1 MARMYQ
7 IYYQRMEMKFW
18 EPYFVIC
25 KTFLLLAAALVC
37 ASAGWAQKSAETIST
52 VVIDSAP
59 KKLYSE
65 LYFDENSNQFMVE
78 IYEEPQEGENLI
90 HFRSF
95 KNGKII
101 GRKSQALAEAHNF
114 TFFIDESEQR
124 LMREESADLLY
135 KVLKKVLEE
144 SDQKLKSKLEEMF
157 DQEKMAKSL
166 SEKIKTP
173 DNQIRSMAD
182 QISEQITF
190 DGGTISDMAT
200 RISKEIEPPDEQI
213 SEMATRI
220 SKEIKTPDE
229 QISEMATR
237 ISKEIKVP
245 DEQIA
250 GMAGQIS
257 DQITF
262 DGGAIS
268 DMASRI
274 SKEIKTP
281 DEQIANMATR
291 ISKEIKTPDEQITTM
306 ADLISKKIK
315 TPDEQIATMAD
326 KISKKIK
333 TPDEQ
338 IATMADQISEKIT
351 FDGGTIS
358 DMATRISKEI
368 ETPDEQIAVMASRIS
383 KEIKTPDE
391 QISTMAEQISQ
402 QIKTPEAR
410 VNEESLA
417 LTLAI
422 KLTQDENLVAA
433 KIPPYADLL
442 SQVTESNE
450 QQDYEKAIDILDEDI
465 ADRTPDEQRKALK
478 ISGLMSVLVAS
489 KKLKRAISTID
500 DYDLP
505 DDPGL
510 REVSAAL
517 SEWLSNNIVSE

>member
-1 MARMYQ
+1 MALMYQ
-7 IYYQRMEMKFW
+7 IYYQRLEMKFRK
-18 EPYFVIC
+18 PYFIIC

-200 RISKEIEPPDEQI
+200 RISKEIETPDEQI

-237 ISKEIKVP
+237 ISKEIKTP

-250 GMAGQIS
+250 VMADQIS

-291 ISKEIKTPDEQITTM
+291 ISKEIKTPDEQI
-306 ADLISKKIK
+306 
-315 TPDEQIATMAD
+315 ATMAD
-326 KISKKIK
+326 QISKKIK

>member
-1 MARMYQ
+1 
-7 IYYQRMEMKFW
+7 MKFCKS
-18 EPYFVIC
+18 YFFIC
-25 KTFLLLAAALVC
+25 KTFLLLPAALVC
-37 ASAGWAQKSAETIST
+37 ASSGWAQKSAETIST

-200 RISKEIEPPDEQI
+200 RISKEIETPDEQI

-229 QISEMATR
+229 QI
-237 ISKEIKVP
+237 
-245 DEQIA
+245 
-250 GMAGQIS
+250 
-257 DQITF
+257 
-262 DGGAIS
+262 
-268 DMASRI
+268 
-274 SKEIKTP
+274 
-281 DEQIANMATR
+281 ANMAY
-291 ISKEIKTPDEQITTM
+291 Q
-306 ADLISKKIK
+306 ISKKIK

-326 KISKKIK
+326 QISKKIK